1 MFVFLIIFGSGLYQN
16 VMESLEH
23 GKFSANCTTLDYEKM
38 CQAKC
43 YCSIPLIDVNDT
55 FYQNCQM
62 YNICV
67 NCGDHPT
74 TKDGYCS
81 YLLKILFLPYKKI
94 IVSTL

>member
-1 MFVFLIIFGSGLYQN
+1 
-16 VMESLEH
+16 MESLEH

-43 YCSIPLIDVNDT
+43 YCSISLIDVNDT

-81 YLLKILFLPYKKI
+81 YLLNEIN
-94 IVSTL
+94 SN